1 MKLNVR
7 TDNRQAWFQLAGM
20 AVTIGIAIL
29 SAIVAGFIASRLP
42 HPEIIHDDSG
52 HFAHV
57 EYGDDTAKFNIG
69 HLSTAEQEMRDLK
82 ANALN

>member
-1 MKLNVR
+1 
-7 TDNRQAWFQLAGM
+7 M

-42 HPEIIHDDSG
+42 HPEVIHDDAG

-57 EYGDDTAKFNIG
+57 EYGDDTDRFNIG
-69 HLSTAEQEMRDLK
+69 HHTKEEQEMRDLK
-82 ANALN
+82 ANALH